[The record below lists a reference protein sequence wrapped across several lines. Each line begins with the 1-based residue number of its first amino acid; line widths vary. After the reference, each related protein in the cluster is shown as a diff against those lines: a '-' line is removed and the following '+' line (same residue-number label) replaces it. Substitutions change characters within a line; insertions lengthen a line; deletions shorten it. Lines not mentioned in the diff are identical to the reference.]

1 MSNHWKIYSLR
12 RGDYRFYHGIGGIL
26 DKIGDYLERNWWDI
40 CLPSRSAIFFHTGVP
55 QELLKRAL
63 LDYLVGEPISFPL
76 DRNNNN
82 NNSRPMRMKRVEA
95 NIIYFLMRRRILL
108 VNSCVR
114 WDKKGWKSL
123 SQIYV
128 HTHGYWKFEKRSGW
142 CFRQMIY
149 RWHKHHQLRMLLQ
162 HYQRWLLP
170 LCWHNRYD

>member
-63 LDYLVGEPISFPL
+63 LDYLVDEPISFPL

-108 VNSCVR
+108 VNSRVQ
-114 WDKKGWKSL
+114 WDKKRLKIAEPDICTYTRLLEIWE
-123 SQIYV
+123 
-128 HTHGYWKFEKRSGW
+128 TKRMVFSPDD
-142 CFRQMIY
+142 
-149 RWHKHHQLRMLLQ
+149 
-162 HYQRWLLP
+162 LP
-170 LCWHNRYD
+170 LAQASSITDAPSALSAMVAASLLA